1 MPGVVEF
8 LSMTTGIKLSFP
20 VPDIPL
26 FNDLRLSLFFG
37 ESLVTLPN
45 LSCLAI
51 IPDME
56 KTITDIIHCKKCGHH
71 FGVIT
76 NEQGIS

>member
-1 MPGVVEF
+1 
-8 LSMTTGIKLSFP
+8 MTTGIMLSFP
-20 VPDIPL
+20 VPNIPL

-45 LSCLAI
+45 LPCLAI